1 MEVAGIPCDVSNENL
16 ESEVLEVFS
25 NVGCEILSRDSETCH
40 CLMNNDRVIV
50 KFLQRKD
57 CNHVMSVMRDLQKVK
72 LEDIGLRGS
81 NSIFI
86 NPNLCPY
93 YRMLLSKSKR
103 LLDLGKITF
112 MFPVV
117 KLK

>member
-1 MEVAGIPCDVSNENL
+1 MEVTDIPHDVSNENL

-25 NVGCEILSRDSETCH
+25 NVSCEILSRDSETCH

-50 KFLQRKD
+50 ID